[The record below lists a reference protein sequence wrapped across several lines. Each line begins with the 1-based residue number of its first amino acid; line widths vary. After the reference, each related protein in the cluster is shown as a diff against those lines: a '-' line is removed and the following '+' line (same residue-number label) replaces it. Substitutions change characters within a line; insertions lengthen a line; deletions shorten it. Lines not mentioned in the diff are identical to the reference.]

1 MAIIYS
7 AQQELHDGVSLAV
20 LLPGGAPSQ
29 GGKSLQLMSPDQK
42 LREDPTCDMSHRDS

>member
-20 LLPGGAPSQ
+20 LLPGRAPSQ
-29 GGKSLQLMSPDQK
+29 GGKSLQLMSPGQK